1 MGKTLLL
8 TGHPQ
13 SGKTTIIRKV
23 VEELGDLAGGFYTEE
38 IFGPGG
44 RKGFLLIT
52 LEGQKAVLA
61 HKDIQASPA
70 YRIGR
75 YGVDMHVLEAVGV
88 AALQQALKTKKVVV
102 IDEIGKME
110 LLSPAFRETVLQAI
124 LGPCIILGTILY
136 KPHPH
141 ADLFK
146 TLAQV
151 TLREVNPQTRD
162 SLPQELLAEIRKT
175 LPR

>member
-1 MGKTLLL
+1 MGKTFLL

-23 VEELGDLAGGFYTEE
+23 VDELGDLAGGFYTEE
-38 IFGPGG
+38 IFGAGG
-44 RKGFLLIT
+44 RKGFFLIT
-52 LEGQKAVLA
+52 LEGQKAILA
-61 HKDIQASPA
+61 HKDIQASPTC
-70 YRIGR
+70 RIGR
-75 YGVDMHVLEAVGV
+75 YGVDMHVLETLGVG
-88 AALQQALKTKKVVV
+88 ALQQALKTKKVVV

-110 LLSPAFRETVLQAI
+110 LLSPLFRETVMQAI

-151 TLREVNPQTRD
+151 NLREVNLRTRD
-162 SLPQELLAEIRKT
+162 SLPQELLAEIHKT
-175 LPR
+175 LQL